1 MAIRVAINGFGR
13 IGRNVFKVLSQRDGI
28 DVVAINDLADNEMLA
43 HLLKYDTV
51 THRFFGDT
59 TVKATDEAIQVG
71 DQTIQVLSEREPANL
86 PWGDLGIDVTVEST
100 GIFRSREQVEWHLQA
115 GAGKVVLT
123 VPPKT
128 ELDNMVVLGVNDD
141 TITPEQKML
150 SNASCTTNCL
160 APIAKILN
168 DSFGIDHGIMTTV
181 HAYTNDQHVADLPH
195 SDPRRARAAAQ
206 NIIPTTTGAARAV
219 GKVLPALDG
228 KLDGL
233 SLRVPVVNGSIVDLV
248 VELEKDTTV
257 EEINA
262 AVRAAADG
270 PMNGIVEYT
279 EDPIVSSD
287 IIMNPHSAIF
297 DSKATMVLGG
307 SGSSA
312 KVLAW
317 YDNEWGYSN
326 RVCDLIER
334 ITSMET
340 GKVKAS

>member
-13 IGRNVFKVLSQRDGI
+13 IGRNVFKVLSQRDGS

-115 GAGKVVLT
+115 GAGKVILT

-307 SGSSA
+307 GGRSA

-334 ITSMET
+334 IT
-340 GKVKAS
+340 A

>member
-307 SGSSA
+307 GGRSA

>member
-233 SLRVPVVNGSIVDLV
+233 SLRVPVVNGSSVDLV

-307 SGSSA
+307 GGRSA